1 MLGKLVGVDSIDK
14 PAFGPAEKRLFYL
27 PPTDLVLKLL
37 PMSDHDAI
45 LEAKLRVIDETHR
58 YVSGKSALLIIDMQH
73 GFIDE
78 GASLEVA
85 AARDIIPNLSK
96 LIKAFREASAPVVF
110 TEFVYSDNVP
120 CLRGDPFGIEHL
132 ASEGTP
138 GFGSKSGNCL
148 IGHNAG
154 TGVESADTIPAL
166 QPCPEELIIRGHTY
180 DKFYGTPLDLAL
192 RSQDIS
198 HLFVSGITTDVCV
211 NSTLIA
217 ATQRNYRVTAITD
230 GCASPWPELH
240 EACFKIWQPKFAR
253 LKLTAEV
260 LSEIE

>member
-1 MLGKLVGVDSIDK
+1 
-14 PAFGPAEKRLFYL
+14 
-27 PPTDLVLKLL
+27 
-37 PMSDHDAI
+37 MSDHDAI

-78 GASLEVA
+78 GASMEVD
-85 AARDIIPNLSK
+85 AARDIIPNLAS
-96 LIKAFREASAPVVF
+96 LIEAFRGASSPVIF
-110 TEFVYSDNVP
+110 TEFVYAENVP

-132 ASEGTP
+132 ASEGSP
-138 GFGSKSGNCL
+138 GFGSKSSNCL
-148 IGHNAG
+148 IGYNAEV
-154 TGVESADTIPAL
+154 GVESAGTIPAL
-166 QPCPEELIIRGHTY
+166 QPRPEELVIRGHTY
-180 DKFYGTPLDLAL
+180 DKFYGTPLDLAI

-198 HLFVSGITTDVCV
+198 HLFVTGITTDVCV

-217 ATQRNYRVTAITD
+217 ATQRNYHVTAITA

-253 LKLTAEV
+253 LTTTAEV
-260 LSEIE
+260 LAEIETLC

>member
-1 MLGKLVGVDSIDK
+1 
-14 PAFGPAEKRLFYL
+14 
-27 PPTDLVLKLL
+27 
-37 PMSDHDAI
+37 MSDHDAI

-85 AARDIIPNLSK
+85 AARDIIPSLSK
-96 LIKAFREASAPVVF
+96 LIEAFREVSSPVIF
-110 TEFVYSDNVP
+110 TEFVYAENVP

-132 ASEGTP
+132 ASEGSP
-138 GFGSKSGNCL
+138 EFGSKSSNCL
-148 IGHNAG
+148 IGYNAG
-154 TGVESADTIPAL
+154 VGVESAGTIPAL
-166 QPCPEELIIRGHTY
+166 QPRSEELVIRGHTY

-198 HLFVSGITTDVCV
+198 HLFVAGITTDVCV
-211 NSTLIA
+211 NATLIA
-217 ATQRNYRVTAITD
+217 ATQRNYHVTAITD

-253 LKLTAEV
+253 LKTTGEV
-260 LSEIE
+260 LSEIN